1 MSFSGSNRRPTE
13 RISRRKEVTEDSEQT
28 KSSTNSSRRSPTTQP
43 SQKKPVAPEA
53 ETKTNSSR
61 RSPAPQPSQKLP
73 SSQSSKQKPSI
84 VNKPSDEGVT
94 FKVNETKKSEKL
106 PVSTISKRQTIV
118 PATEAK
124 KSSAKLPVAEPT
136 KPSARIPAAKPEPT
150 PNTNSSKRSPSMET
164 TIAKPQIGSVSSRKL
179 AQNTEKEEAPIE
191 PVKSSTKRSRAG
203 STGSSQRGGRASA
216 KGASRKGGA
225 SQNSLNIVYIVM
237 GLIIL
242 VFVGL
247 IGNSLLSD
255 KKGKTITQS
264 NQVDVGLDLC
274 NQAQKLYGADE
285 DNAPEALKILQDGI
299 SKMNTELDK
308 LRDSSGN
315 LPAKYRGYEQKLA
328 DWNGFLKMMREKA
341 YIVTQRKAKRNGN

>member
-13 RISRRKEVTEDSEQT
+13 RISKRKEATEESDQA

-43 SQKKPVAPEA
+43 SQRKPVAPEA
-53 ETKTNSSR
+53 ESKTSSSR

-73 SSQSSKQKPSI
+73 SSQSSKQKPAI
-84 VNKPSDEGVT
+84 VNKPPEEGIT

-124 KSSAKLPVAEPT
+124 RASSKLPVAEPT
-136 KPSARIPAAKPEPT
+136 KPSSKIPATKPEPAPT
-150 PNTNSSKRSPSMET
+150 GSSTKRSASMET

-179 AQNTEKEEAPIE
+179 APNSTPEEAPIE
-191 PVKSSTKRSRAG
+191 PVKSSTKRARAG
-203 STGSSQRGGRASA
+203 GAGSSQRGGRASA
-216 KGASRKGGA
+216 KGAPRKGGA

-237 GLIIL
+237 GVIIL

-247 IGNSLLSD
+247 IAKSLLSSN
-255 KKGKTITQS
+255 KGRTITQS

-274 NQAQKLYGADE
+274 NQAQKLYGANE
-285 DNAPEALKILQDGI
+285 DNAPEALRILLDGI
-299 SKMNTELDK
+299 NKMNTELDK

-341 YIVTQRKAKRNGN
+341 YIVTQRKAKKNGN